1 MTKADQIIVATERA
15 ADEYRKRTGCDI
27 ASQTFYQVGWLMH
40 EIRKAYDLLAEA
52 TNPSGCHDV
61 TIDGITYGMQWD
73 KGDECWLAYIGG
85 QVVNVALS
93 SWLLDKLCDEA
104 ERIALDGEA
113 A

>member
-1 MTKADQIIVATERA
+1 MNADKLIAEAEKAS
-15 ADEYRKRTGCDI
+15 ADYMKRTGCTHTD
-27 ASQTFYQVGWLMH
+27 SKVFELGWMRALFR
-40 EIRKAYDLLAEA
+40 EACDAVAAA
-52 TNPSGCHDV
+52 TNPSDCHDV

-93 SWLLDKLCDEA
+93 SELIDKLCDEA

>member
-1 MTKADQIIVATERA
+1 MNAGQLIRRAEVAA
-15 ADEYRKRTGCDI
+15 NLHQLSTGCDD
-27 ASQTFYQVGWLMH
+27 AERGEYEVCKLQVM
-40 EIRKAYDLLAEA
+40 LADACEKLAAA
-52 TNPSGCHDV
+52 TNPSDCHDV

-93 SWLLDKLCDEA
+93 SWMLDKLCEEA

>member
-1 MTKADQIIVATERA
+1 MNRAERIIKDAESAAT
-15 ADEYRKRTGCDI
+15 DYRDRTGSDKLAGAYHQIGRLQYELRMACD
-27 ASQTFYQVGWLMH
+27 M
-40 EIRKAYDLLAEA
+40 LANA
-52 TNPSGCHDV
+52 TNPSDCHDV

-93 SWLLDKLCDEA
+93 SELIDKLCDEA

>member
-1 MTKADQIIVATERA
+1 MNAKQLIAQAEQAAKLHQRRTNCDDATRSEYELCTLQGMLADACEELA
-15 ADEYRKRTGCDI
+15 A
-27 ASQTFYQVGWLMH
+27 
-40 EIRKAYDLLAEA
+40 A
-52 TNPSGCHDV
+52 TNPSDCHDV

-93 SWLLDKLCDEA
+93 SELIDKLCDEA